1 MNVFSRRHKLLK
13 LQFNFNAVKTFIL
26 NILNS
31 VKGADGEGVRQ
42 GDDPPGPPPRHQFH
56 GTHYRTQVH
65 LSQKS
70 QTNYLFIF
78 GFFSGIMISHLTL
91 NRLLPTNDDNF

>member
-13 LQFNFNAVKTFIL
+13 LQFNFNAVMTFIL

-65 LSQKS
+65 LKS
-70 QTNYLFIF
+70 KKSNKLFVYLWIF
-78 GFFSGIMISHLTL
+78 FWNHDFTFDFKPFASY
-91 NRLLPTNDDNF
+91 